1 MAKFLISPLYN
12 LKYTA
17 CFLFAL
23 SITTFSS
30 FSSDDELE
38 QDKEGSSPKAGLERM
53 PSGDSD
59 STDSGIRDAMAA
71 MSTGAV
77 DGDDFDDPKY
87 HTPNQPIRGI
97 SKLAAWAGMD
107 LTTLGNTGGDA
118 VPLSV
123 GDAVAGATSLLFPPP
138 GFGLDAPLPPDG
150 TPTWPRGLFGPTAPQ
165 KALPPPPRRPTEPM
179 DPSYPLEPRNLSF
192 DFAVPRPPHSAFPLS
207 YMLPY
212 GPPYG
217 PPPPPFPRQLP
228 PRPFL
233 YPGSAGSFD
242 GTGCWRPFAP
252 PLPPRSVLL
261 SPSDEGSLVISI
273 NGRPVSSVPF
283 SADPMG
289 HERVIQIQTQSR
301 SGQILSGISI
311 PLIVQQAPPKL

>member
-1 MAKFLISPLYN
+1 MTKFLISPLYN
-12 LKYTA
+12 LKHTA
-17 CFLFAL
+17 YFLFAL

-59 STDSGIRDAMAA
+59 STDSGIREAMAA

-87 HTPNQPIRGI
+87 HTPNQPVRGI

-123 GDAVAGATSLLFPPP
+123 GDAVAGPTSLLFPPP
-138 GFGLDAPLPPDG
+138 ASGLDDRSSIYQ
-150 TPTWPRGLFGPTAPQ
+150 TPIWPRGLFGPTAPQ
-165 KALPPPPRRPTEPM
+165 KALPPPPRRPTAPM
-179 DPSYPLEPRNLSF
+179 DSSYPLEPRNLSF
-192 DFAVPRPPHSAFPLS
+192 DFGVPR
-207 YMLPY
+207 
-212 GPPYG
+212 PPYG
-217 PPPPPFPRQLP
+217 PPPPSFQRQPP
-228 PRPFL
+228 PRPLL
-233 YPGSAGSFD
+233 YPGAAGSFD

-273 NGRPVSSVPF
+273 NGRGVSSVSFP
-283 SADPMG
+283 ADPMG
-289 HERVIQIQTQSR
+289 HESVIQIQT
-301 SGQILSGISI
+301 LSSCGKVLSSVTI